1 MALDLSVFGLDRR
14 TNNCCESYHSQF
26 NQLVDKAHPGFYDF
40 ALHVNDMFSNYHM
53 EFDQLRTN
61 ILIPTVRE
69 RHGALEYRLAKL
81 SDEERKLI
89 ILNTDTS
96 FFIHASNKL
105 YFHNHALKVFA
116 IEISFF
122 ILKNGY
128 IFL

>member
-1 MALDLSVFGLDRR
+1 
-14 TNNCCESYHSQF
+14 
-26 NQLVDKAHPGFYDF
+26 
-40 ALHVNDMFSNYHM
+40 M
-53 EFDQLRTN
+53 EFDGLRTN
-61 ILIPTVRE
+61 PLIPTVRE
-69 RHGALEYRLAKL
+69 HCGALEYQLAKL

-89 ILNTDTS
+89 ILNTDIS

-105 YFHNHALKVFA
+105 YLHNHALKVFA